1 MILFEEALALVSE
14 GEATVAEE
22 CTPRLTIPCSVVAGT
37 VVMIRKRPLGL
48 DMIP

>member
-14 GEATVAEE
+14 GEATVAE
-22 CTPRLTIPCSVVAGT
+22 CTQRLTTPCSVVAER
-37 VVMIRKRPLGL
+37 VVMIRKPPLEL